1 MGTTRL
7 RRQENQTLALQG
19 SRENSPPEHP
29 ESQQTGEAVKSWRTM
44 KADKSIIMSRSLLA
58 CQRLMQLRPH
68 RPRTI
73 SHRSA
78 HRGRKRFRSHHM
90 ERESTNSQSSFPTS
104 VENQGYVAVDASGY
118 ASCRRWEAVHHGS
131 ASERSRDLCSV
142 DRVRKVL
149 V

>member
-1 MGTTRL
+1 MDTTRL
-7 RRQENQTLALQG
+7 GRQEKQILALQG

-29 ESQQTGEAVKSWRTM
+29 ESQQTSEAIKSWRTM
-44 KADKSIIMSRSLLA
+44 KADKSIMSRSLLA
-58 CQRLMQLRPH
+58 CQRLMQLPPH

-78 HRGRKRFRSHHM
+78 HRGKKRFRSHHM
-90 ERESTNSQSSFPTS
+90 GRESTNSQSSFPTS
-104 VENQGYVAVDASGY
+104 VENQGYAAVNASGY

-131 ASERSRDLCSV
+131 ASERSRDLFSV